1 MFIDFVG
8 RKKPL
13 LNNKNE
19 TTIPQGKKLEKIL
32 VGVITLQEI
41 VINKMSIRGI
51 DICILGLNRLNSMV
65 LFI

>member
-19 TTIPQGKKLEKIL
+19 TTIPQGKK
-32 VGVITLQEI
+32 VGNFFGWRYNFARNS
-41 VINKMSIRGI
+41 NK
-51 DICILGLNRLNSMV
+51 
-65 LFI
+65 